1 MIKNKYNFT
10 NKIKKFIEICEIS
23 KSLTDKKKIAMC
35 HGTFDLVH
43 PGHIRH
49 LIYAKNK
56 ADVLIVSIT
65 SDKHVIKKKDGTYIP
80 ENLRAE
86 NLAALEFVD
95 YVFIDYNYTP
105 INSIKKIKP
114 NFFIKGYDY
123 NIIKNINLKT
133 LEEKKTVEKYGGK
146 IIFSPGDIIYSSTK
160 LQEENRPDL
169 KVEKVISLLK
179 NEKSSIESIKK
190 LLEKKNKLK
199 IHVIG
204 DLIVDKYNFCNLI
217 GQSTKTP
224 TFSVRPI
231 RSDLYVGGAGI
242 VAKHFKSLGGDVTLT
257 TIVGK
262 DILKKITENDLKK
275 FGVKLNLITHQNKP
289 TTLKERFWSD
299 NYKLLQVD
307 YLDNSI
313 IDNLYIE
320 KITKFIKK
328 VKADLIVFNDFRHGM
343 FNSKTAAIFT
353 QAIKKKIIKVA
364 DSQVSSRWG
373 NILDFQKFD
382 IIFPNEAEA
391 RFSLADQDSGI
402 RYIGTKI
409 LKLSKSKNVVLKLG
423 DKGSMVFYDTGVK
436 PKDFFPLDSFVS
448 NKIDSIGAGD
458 AYLAATA
465 YYYTITKNITIS
477 SIIGNFA
484 ATVACEKEG
493 NLPIKKSEII
503 SVINKNFL

>member
-1 MIKNKYNFT
+1 MADNKYNFA
-10 NKIKKFIEICEIS
+10 NKIKKFIQICEIS
-23 KSLTDKKKIAMC
+23 KLLKKKKKIVMC

-56 ADVLIVSIT
+56 ADILIVSIT

-105 INSIKKIKP
+105 INSIKEIKP
-114 NFFIKGYDY
+114 DFFIKGYEY
-123 NIIKNINLKT
+123 SGKKNVNPKT
-133 LEEKKTVEKYGGK
+133 FEEKTIVEKYGGK
-146 IIFSPGDIIYSSTK
+146 IIFSPGEIIYSSTI
-160 LQEENRPDL
+160 LQEENKPDL
-169 KVEKVISLLK
+169 KVEKIISLLR
-179 NEKSSIESIKK
+179 NEKLSINSIKK
-190 LLEKKNKLK
+190 LIEKKNNIKVH
-199 IHVIG
+199 IIG
-204 DLIVDKYNFCNLI
+204 DLIIDKYNFCNLI

-231 RSDLYVGGAGI
+231 KSNLYVGGAGI
-242 VAKHFKSLGGDVTLT
+242 VAKHFKSLGADVTLT
-257 TIVGK
+257 TIAGK
-262 DILKKITENDLKK
+262 DELKKFAENDLKK

-313 IDNLYIE
+313 IDDLYIE
-320 KITKFIKK
+320 KIKK
-328 VKADLIVFNDFRHGM
+328 IIGTVKTDLIVFNDFRHGL
-343 FNSKTAAIFT
+343 FNNYTAKIFS
-353 QAIKKKIIKVA
+353 QAIKKKVTKVA

-382 IIFPNEAEA
+382 IVFPNEAEA

-423 DKGSMVFYDTGVK
+423 DKGSMVFHDSGIK
-436 PKDFFPLDSFVS
+436 PKDFFPIDSFVA
-448 NKIDSIGAGD
+448 NKVDTIGAGD
-458 AYLAATA
+458 AYLAATS
-465 YYYTITKNITIS
+465 YYYTLTKNITLS

-484 ATVACEKEG
+484 ATVASEREG
-493 NLPIKKSEII
+493 NIPIKKKEII
-503 SVINKNFL
+503 SVIKKYF